1 MNKNIHAQKDLND
14 PESIKNDSSLYVC
27 HVGLAYMCFYKFWN
41 LGSKRE
47 LENTEDLPLKW

>member
-14 PESIKNDSSLYVC
+14 PESIKNDSYLYVC
-27 HVGLAYMCFYKFWN
+27 HVGLVYMCFYKFWN